1 MGNVFTDVYFEAKIA
16 ILKKEEL
23 AFWEQIRDNK
33 KIGITGTCCI
43 KIDCD
48 ECFYKV
54 MCKLNMYPFRKTVI
68 GTPHAQDLYR
78 EMELY
83 LIREKSRK
91 EEDQIE
97 P

>member
-1 MGNVFTDVYFEAKIA
+1 MGKAFTDVYFEAKIA

-23 AFWEQIRDNK
+23 AFWNQIKENK
-33 KIGITGTCCI
+33 RIGITASPCI
-43 KIDCD
+43 RIDCD
-48 ECFYKV
+48 KCFYKAL
-54 MCKLNMYPFRKTVI
+54 CGLDMYPFRKTVI

-83 LIREKSRK
+83 FIREKNRK
-91 EEDQIE
+91 QEDQIE